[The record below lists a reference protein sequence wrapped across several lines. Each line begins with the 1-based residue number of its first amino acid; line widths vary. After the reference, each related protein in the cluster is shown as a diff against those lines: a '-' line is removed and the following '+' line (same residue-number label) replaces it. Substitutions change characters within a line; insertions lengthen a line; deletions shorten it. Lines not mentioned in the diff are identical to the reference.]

1 MDVHRDGEWG
11 RRSLVDTLVAVDNGQ
26 LESLIG
32 WAHDGAA
39 ARMAAHREPGFV
51 NGETVAT
58 DNPLSRLPN
67 DPLPLS
73 YLNHLM
79 LQSERIPEFHETL
92 TEKFDT
98 SAIVA
103 IGMILEEILTASLL
117 PFAGCHVL
125 RCRQLESK
133 PSTKDAAK
141 ILAQPCEVKLK
152 HPISNQPITFDPR
165 NLSDEESAFVAWTLP
180 PEEAILQS
188 ARQGMLPDTGIPL
201 VRDPIRC
208 SICPSPGTFE
218 LVQARSAIQR
228 LFAKINKKDEHFLS
242 ANRDL
247 LNIFLVKK
255 RYKRKRKELPFEP
268 PVPVGTS
275 MRTEG
280 SATDIYSEVP
290 GDGDNSNDETITKK
304 IKVVEI

>member
-1 MDVHRDGEWG
+1 MT
-11 RRSLVDTLVAVDNGQ
+11 SN
-26 LESLIG
+26 
-32 WAHDGAA
+32 
-39 ARMAAHREPGFV
+39 REPGFGSEAV
-51 NGETVAT
+51 DK

-79 LQSERIPEFHETL
+79 LQAGRIPDFHETL

-103 IGMILEEILTASLL
+103 IGMMLEEILTASLL

-133 PSTKDAAK
+133 PTTKDAA
-141 ILAQPCEVKLK
+141 ILTPTSEVKLK
-152 HPISNQPITFDPR
+152 HPISHQPITFDPR
-165 NLSDEESAFVAWTLP
+165 NLSDEESAFLAWTLP
-180 PEEAILQS
+180 PEEAILQL

-201 VRDPIRC
+201 VRDPIRS

-218 LVQARSAIQR
+218 VVKARNAIQR
-228 LFAKINKKDEHFLS
+228 LFAKGNMKDENFLS

-247 LNIFLVKK
+247 MDIFLVKK
-255 RYKRKRKELPFEP
+255 RYKRKRKEPPLPLE
-268 PVPVGTS
+268 TTI
-275 MRTEG
+275 TEG
-280 SATDIYSEVP
+280 SARVVDSKVP
-290 GDGDNSNDETITKK
+290 GDGDKSNDETITKK